1 MVSLQC
7 KKDAIIIS
15 LLCEHQA
22 LTRLCESYESMKLCL
37 FSRLHSSS
45 LSVLSPFTG
54 HWHYTSHIILLVD
67 CYSVTFSPPRLLLVL
82 VSISVPSPPSPSIPL
97 SFLHRSVHPS
107 THLVE
112 VRSGRPRRVEWS
124 EGWSDSWS
132 PVRQGETNYPS
143 NESHSSSLHLSLPSS
158 LSSSTPL
165 RKNAPGWQ
173 LWEKKTKQQQQKK
186 KQGTHRSTAQLLHSV
201 VFSFLPPPGPLS
213 QSARSSVEMTGNNE
227 RRDGGKQQDK
237 GRRGVIE
244 WAVRGEE
251 GGKETDTPML
261 AHAETH
267 YHGCCQH
274 RCWTEGELSVSVRV
288 CASMHAYVC
297 VW

>member
-7 KKDAIIIS
+7 KKDTIIIS
-15 LLCEHQA
+15 WLCEHQA
-22 LTRLCESYESMKLCL
+22 LTCLYESYESMKLRL
-37 FSRLHSSS
+37 FNHRHSSS
-45 LSVLSPFTG
+45 LSVVSPFTG
-54 HWHYTSHIILLVD
+54 HWHYTSHIIFLVD
-67 CYSVTFSPPRLLLVL
+67 CSVTFFFPPLFSSSLSLFPSPPL
-82 VSISVPSPPSPSIPL
+82 PPSPSIPL

-107 THLVE
+107 THLAE
-112 VRSGRPRRVEWS
+112 VRSARPRRVEWS

-173 LWEKKTKQQQQKK
+173 LRKK
-186 KQGTHRSTAQLLHSV
+186 KKRKTGNSSIHRATFTLHGV
-201 VFSFLPPPGPLS
+201 LVLPPPGPLS

-244 WAVRGEE
+244 
-251 GGKETDTPML
+251 
-261 AHAETH
+261 
-267 YHGCCQH
+267 
-274 RCWTEGELSVSVRV
+274 
-288 CASMHAYVC
+288 
-297 VW
+297 